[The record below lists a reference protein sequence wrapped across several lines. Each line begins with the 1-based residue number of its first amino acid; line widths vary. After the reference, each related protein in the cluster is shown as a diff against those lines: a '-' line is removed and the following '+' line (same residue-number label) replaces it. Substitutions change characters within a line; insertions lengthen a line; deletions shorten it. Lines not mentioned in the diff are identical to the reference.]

1 MLEIMKSND
10 KNCSTRT
17 ITENNSCGCSSTT
30 SPTTSKKNTTN
41 YTIAFSLTL
50 LIAGFILNSVF
61 TIEWFAK
68 NNTLRLLWY
77 ILAYI
82 LVGFPVIKQA
92 FLLIQ
97 KRNFF
102 TEFTLMAIAT
112 IGAFLIGEY
121 PEGVAVMIFYTIGEI
136 FQDTAV
142 SRARNNIKALL
153 DIRPN
158 TANVWRN
165 NQLIEV
171 NPKEVVVGEIVQI
184 KVGEKIPLDG
194 ELLTEKGSFNTAAL
208 TGESKP
214 STYRKGE
221 IVLAGMINT
230 DNVIEIKTTKLYEDT
245 SISKILNLV
254 EEASKHKAPTE
265 LYIRKFAKVYTPIVF
280 ALAILLTIIPYFILQ
295 ENYVF
300 TQWVQRALVFLV
312 ISCPCALVIS
322 VPLGYFG
329 GIGAA
334 SKNGI
339 LFKGSNYLELM
350 AKLDCVVMDKTG
362 TITEGVFKVQ
372 QIETTLDQNEFLNYL
387 SALEQ
392 QSNHPIAKAINSYF
406 ISEFIATEVSEIAGK
421 GLIGVINDK
430 PVLAGNTTLLN
441 KYQINYPDKINAIPE
456 TTILVAIANEF
467 VGYVIIADKV
477 KPDTKKTITEL
488 KKLGIQQTVVLS
500 GDKTTIT
507 QKIAKEN
514 NIDRAIGDLLP
525 EDKLTQIKLIKTNN
539 PHSTIAFV
547 GDGINDAPALAF
559 SDIGIAM
566 GSLGSDAAIETADV
580 VIQTDQPSKLVTAI
594 KIGKATRKIVI
605 QNIVL
610 ALTIKIVVLFLGAGG
625 LANMWEAVF
634 ADVGVALL
642 AILNAIRIQKMK
654 F

>member
-1 MLEIMKSND
+1 MKKQD
-10 KNCSTRT
+10 KNCNTSAT
-17 ITENNSCGCSSTT
+17 TENHCCSCSSTNN
-30 SPTTSKKNTTN
+30 TTLHQKNTTN
-41 YTIAFSLTL
+41 YKVAFSLIL
-50 LIAGFILNSVF
+50 LIIGFILNS
-61 TIEWFAK
+61 IIHAEWFSQ
-68 NNTLRLLWY
+68 NNTVRLLWY
-77 ILAYI
+77 IIAYI
-82 LVGFPVIKQA
+82 PVGFPVIKQA
-92 FLLIQ
+92 YTLI
-97 KRNFF
+97 KKGSFF

-136 FQDTAV
+136 FQDTAIT
-142 SRARNNIKALL
+142 RARNNIKALL

-158 TANVWRN
+158 TANVLRN
-165 NQLIEV
+165 NQFIEI
-171 NPKEVVVGEIVQI
+171 NPKEVFISEIVQV
-184 KVGEKIPLDG
+184 KVGKKIPLDG
-194 ELLTEKGSFNTAAL
+194 ELITEKGSFNTSAL

-221 IVLAGMINT
+221 IVLAGMINI

-245 SISKILNLV
+245 SISKILKLV
-254 EEASKHKAPTE
+254 QEASAHKAPTE
-265 LYIRKFAKVYTPIVF
+265 LYIRKFAKIYTPLIF
-280 ALAILLTIIPYFILQ
+280 GLAVLLTIIPYFILQ
-295 ENYVF
+295 ENYIF
-300 TQWVQRALVFLV
+300 TQWLERALVFLV

-350 AKLDCVVMDKTG
+350 AKLDRVVMDKTG
-362 TITEGVFKVQ
+362 TITEGIFEIQKV
-372 QIETTLDQNEFLNYL
+372 ETTNNQNVFIDYL
-387 SALEQ
+387 SAIEQ
-392 QSNHPIAKAINSYF
+392 QSTHPIAKAITSYF
-406 ISEFIATEVSEIAGK
+406 SSQYIATQVSEIAGK
-421 GLIGVINDK
+421 GLIGIVNNKTI
-430 PVLAGNTTLLN
+430 LAGNTALL
-441 KYQINYPDKINAIPE
+441 KQYQIDYPSAINSIPE
-456 TTILVAIANEF
+456 TTILVAIDNLFA
-467 VGYVIIADKV
+467 GYVIIADKV

-488 KKLGIQQTVVLS
+488 KQLGVKQTVILS
-500 GDKTTIT
+500 GDKTAIT

-514 NIDRAIGDLLP
+514 NIDLAIGDLLP
-525 EDKLTQIKLIKTNN
+525 EDKLTQIKLLKVAH
-539 PHSTIAFV
+539 PKSTIAFV

-580 VIQTDQPSKLVTAI
+580 VIQTDQPSKIATAI

-610 ALTIKIVVLFLGAGG
+610 ALSIKVVVLLLGAGG

-642 AILNAIRIQKMK
+642 AILNAIRIQKMR